1 MLDEFKQGP
10 PGLIRRI
17 NELVRMCK
25 QVWNMRGDGTVT
37 VRRGE
42 NGIVVGLDINQLLP
56 KIPKVSGGTQTDI
69 RWAFCN
75 GGASATAIQSCYIDI
90 DHQGTPINVTCT
102 ICGGTALNSAFPR
115 LEDTTRL
122 AIVSDDSV
130 SPAIWRALQI
140 FQATEDC

>member
-17 NELVRMCK
+17 NELVRLCK

-56 KIPKVSGGTQTDI
+56 KIPKTSGGTQTDI

-75 GGASATAIQSCYIDI
+75 GVASETAIQSCYLDT
-90 DHQGTPINVTCT
+90 DGVGTPINVTCT
-102 ICGGTALNSAFPR
+102 ICGGIALNMAVPR
-115 LEDTTRL
+115 MEDGTRL
-122 AIVSDDSV
+122 PIIYDDTNSV
-130 SPAIWRALQI
+130 WRALQI
-140 FQATEDC
+140 FQAGEDCA

>member
-25 QVWNMRGDGTVT
+25 QVWNMRGDGTIT

-56 KIPKVSGGTQTDI
+56 KIPKVAGGTATDV
-69 RWAFCN
+69 RTAFCKTDAG
-75 GGASATAIQSCYIDI
+75 GGAAIYCYLDT
-90 DHQGTPINVTCT
+90 DHTGEEVLVMCQ
-102 ICGGTALNSAFPR
+102 ICGGTNLNSAFPR
-115 LEDTTRL
+115 LSNGDRIFVIEKGD
-122 AIVSDDSV
+122 
-130 SPAIWRALQI
+130 PASWWALQV